1 MFNLQGSEIIF
12 ILLIAL
18 VVLGPEKLPGAIK
31 RAMRTYHELRKM
43 GDGFQSE
50 FRSVVDEPLREL
62 RETTGMI
69 KDQADPKKV
78 AEEAERA
85 AHKAARKDAKSKEVV
100 AEMHAAGE
108 RAQVADALADADA
121 EQASRH
127 DIETPNRHP
136 SVNGSVESADETARI
151 DEWADPVDHAS
162 TSAPGLASP
171 AGAPAESLA
180 PPPPSGPVPTPS
192 GLPPDP
198 TSDDTSDDD
207 ESAA

>member
-1 MFNLQGSEIIF
+1 MFNLTGSEIIF

-31 RAMRTYHELRKM
+31 RAMTTYQELRKM

-50 FRSVVDEPLREL
+50 FKSVIDEPLREL
-62 RETTGMI
+62 KETAGLI

-85 AHKAARKDAKSKEVV
+85 AAKAALKDSRSKEVV

-108 RAQVADALADADA
+108 RAQVADALSEAEA
-121 EQASRH
+121 EQAWI
-127 DIETPNRHP
+127 DDM
-136 SVNGSVESADETARI
+136 ESSTAEPV
-151 DEWADPVDHAS
+151 DEWADPVDQ
-162 TSAPGLASP
+162 TPMPAPSPPVPDVMAAPVWGSP
-171 AGAPAESLA
+171 AGAPEPPLA
-180 PPPPSGPVPTPS
+180 PPSFAGSVPPPPS
-192 GLPPDP
+192 LPADP
-198 TSDDTSDDD
+198 TVTDE

>member
-50 FRSVVDEPLREL
+50 FRSVVDEPMREL
-62 RETTGMI
+62 RETAGVI
-69 KDQADPKKV
+69 KNQADPKKV

-85 AHKAARKDAKSKEVV
+85 AHKAALKDEKRKDVV
-100 AEMHAAGE
+100 SEMHAAGE
-108 RAQVADALADADA
+108 RAQVADALSDADA
-121 EQASRH
+121 EAEQA
-127 DIETPNRHP
+127 
-136 SVNGSVESADETARI
+136 ARV
-151 DEWADPVDHAS
+151 DEWADPVDDPPAADQ
-162 TSAPGLASP
+162 TWESP

-180 PPPPSGPVPTPS
+180 PPPPSETIPAPD
-192 GLPPDP
+192 GLPADP
-198 TSDDTSDDD
+198 TSADD

>member
-31 RAMRTYHELRKM
+31 RAMRTYQELRKM

-50 FRSVVDEPLREL
+50 FRSAVDEPLREL
-62 RETTGMI
+62 RETAGII

-78 AEEAERA
+78 AEDAERA
-85 AHKAARKDAKSKEVV
+85 AHKAARKEAQSKEVV

-108 RAQVADALADADA
+108 RAQVADALAEADA
-121 EQASRH
+121 ERASS
-127 DIETPNRHP
+127 DAAGAGGPAET
-136 SVNGSVESADETARI
+136 V
-151 DEWADPVDHAS
+151 DEWADPVDAS
-162 TSAPGLASP
+162 ATAAPAWERP

-180 PPPPSGPVPTPS
+180 PPPPNGPIPAPP
-192 GLPPDP
+192 GLPSDP
-198 TSDDTSDDD
+198 TAADE

>member
-50 FRSVVDEPLREL
+50 FRSVVDEPMREL
-62 RETTGMI
+62 RETAGVI
-69 KDQADPKKV
+69 KNQADPKKV

-85 AHKAARKDAKSKEVV
+85 AHKAALKDAKRKDVV
-100 AEMHAAGE
+100 SEMHAAGE
-108 RAQVADALADADA
+108 RAQVADALADAEAD
-121 EQASRH
+121 QAS
-127 DIETPNRHP
+127 
-136 SVNGSVESADETARI
+136 GA
-151 DEWADPVDHAS
+151 DEWADPVDDP
-162 TSAPGLASP
+162 PGSGTTWGNP
-171 AGAPAESLA
+171 AGAPSESLA
-180 PPPPSGPVPTPS
+180 PPPPSESIPAPE
-192 GLPPDP
+192 GLPADP
-198 TSDDTSDDD
+198 TSDDD